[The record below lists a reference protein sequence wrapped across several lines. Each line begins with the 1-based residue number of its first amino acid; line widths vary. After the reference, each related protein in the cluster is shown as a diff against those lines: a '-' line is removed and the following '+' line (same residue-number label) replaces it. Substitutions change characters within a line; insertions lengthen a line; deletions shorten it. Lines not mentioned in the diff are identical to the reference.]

1 MKKTRNFIVTD
12 NNDFSD
18 DFFDDFFGEMWAS
31 CPNPSSE
38 ILDYVE
44 EEKYL
49 GDYISEDYNDVCF
62 VDKVGYIP
70 YVESSIK
77 NVIQLMEIEK
87 IKHDLNI
94 DINSYSIAH
103 TTTEEKEKRYSSNRI
118 KTIRS
123 MYDYQGKVAK
133 TGIVQNTGEKIFSWY
148 VCGFDTVEKL
158 EDIFDVE
165 DLYDMDIDFK
175 VFVEDQCKDQPIDGR
190 KHIKILQYFKVFIDQ
205 NGEQSLIHKE
215 YCIGVIIS
223 VLIDL
228 DIEKKTQLSDEY
240 IVYKVQENIYST
252 EAIDLYKKHYE
263 DMVPFLV
270 QRYKKAKTDI
280 ELNLSRIERKKALQ
294 ETGEIVQSILDIE
307 VKDYQPLDIFFDR
320 VNDNRQKLTIFLT
333 AMEKAEVNYIMSTDN
348 KTQFYPYIADILL
361 DIYRYRYMANYD
373 KENIDNLKPSLAVY
387 KDIAYKEKV
396 FTDKYLYHKTLVLDS
411 VKRNQVN
418 RYLLNQYH
426 KIIQSDFVDLSRFYT
441 QLIYMPNSEIPNYY
455 RVPMNISKIPL
466 STSFRYFSLFIK

>member
-18 DFFDDFFGEMWAS
+18 DFFDDFFGAMWAS

-62 VDKVGYIP
+62 VDEVGYIP

-205 NGEQSLIHKE
+205 NGEQYLIHKE

-240 IVYKVQENIYST
+240 IVYKVQENIYS
-252 EAIDLYKKHYE
+252 H
-263 DMVPFLV
+263 P
-270 QRYKKAKTDI
+270 
-280 ELNLSRIERKKALQ
+280 
-294 ETGEIVQSILDIE
+294 
-307 VKDYQPLDIFFDR
+307 
-320 VNDNRQKLTIFLT
+320 
-333 AMEKAEVNYIMSTDN
+333 
-348 KTQFYPYIADILL
+348 
-361 DIYRYRYMANYD
+361 
-373 KENIDNLKPSLAVY
+373 
-387 KDIAYKEKV
+387 
-396 FTDKYLYHKTLVLDS
+396 
-411 VKRNQVN
+411 
-418 RYLLNQYH
+418 
-426 KIIQSDFVDLSRFYT
+426 
-441 QLIYMPNSEIPNYY
+441 
-455 RVPMNISKIPL
+455 
-466 STSFRYFSLFIK
+466 